1 MTDSCTVTGSR
12 DDLVLDIS
20 RCLLTRFSE
29 SGCRRCAAV
38 CPHGAVAL
46 EAGLSIDERK
56 CRGCQL
62 CTAVCPAGALE
73 ANDDFSASLARL
85 SGLSEAVLGCIRTRE
100 HSNAT
105 VACLGALS
113 AEHLLALCHSTAGS
127 LCLNLS
133 LCGDCPNHAVT
144 AELKQRLDAI
154 SLAGLTCSKCRI
166 DLAESAQAIRYRDE
180 SVDRR
185 SFFKSF
191 GKALFK
197 SADLVLSGT
206 NGDIERH
213 TGYAEK
219 RLPYRRV
226 LLDSTRKKLS
236 RELFVS
242 SQKHFDTCMVIS
254 DACTM
259 CQGCVAI
266 CPTGAMRTGDSDLP
280 PLFDQSLCTGC
291 GLCCEFCM
299 DGALTIQNDGH
310 GIDME
315 LEPPFP

>member
-1 MTDSCTVTGSR
+1 MRKMADSSPVTGSR
-12 DDLVLDIS
+12 SDLVLDTS
-20 RCLLTRFSE
+20 RCLRMRFSE
-29 SGCRRCAAV
+29 SACRRCASI
-38 CPHGAVAL
+38 CLHGAVAL
-46 EAGLSIDERK
+46 EAGLSVDERK
-56 CRGCQL
+56 CRGCLL

-73 ANDDFSASLARL
+73 ANDDFSASLARI

-100 HSNAT
+100 QSNAI

-127 LCLNLS
+127 LTLNLS
-133 LCGDCPNHAVT
+133 LCGDCPNHAVA
-144 AELKQRLDAI
+144 AELKHRLDAI
-154 SLAGLTCSKCRI
+154 SVAGLTCGSCRV
-166 DLAESAQAIRYRDE
+166 DFAESGQAIRYRDE

-197 SADLVLSGT
+197 SADMVLSGT
-206 NGDIERH
+206 GEDSERH

-219 RLPYRRV
+219 RLPYRRM

-236 RELFVS
+236 RELLVI
-242 SQKHFDTCMVIS
+242 SQHHFDTNVLVS

-266 CPTGAMRTGDSDLP
+266 CPTGAMMTGDSDLP
-280 PLFDQSLCTGC
+280 PIFDQSLCTGC

-299 DGALTIQNDGH
+299 DGALTIQNMNHDL
-310 GIDME
+310 DTE
-315 LEPPFP
+315 R